1 VFNVST
7 FTSSCIKGGQSY
19 TLPTNVYQYDVHLR
33 EGYIVPLQ
41 NATRHKVNTTKD
53 LQSNPVDLHIHP
65 TCMDNKEC
73 GANGTLLNDDGE
85 VLNYM
90 DAQNR
95 YSFNFTMKADTPAA
109 PTAIMMSVTQTM

>member
-1 VFNVST
+1 
-7 FTSSCIKGGQSY
+7 
-19 TLPTNVYQYDVHLR
+19 
-33 EGYIVPLQ
+33 
-41 NATRHKVNTTKD
+41 
-53 LQSNPVDLHIHP
+53 
-65 TCMDNKEC
+65 MDNKEC

-109 PTAIMMSVTQTM
+109 QTAIMMSVTQTM

>member
-1 VFNVST
+1 
-7 FTSSCIKGGQSY
+7 
-19 TLPTNVYQYDVHLR
+19 
-33 EGYIVPLQ
+33 
-41 NATRHKVNTTKD
+41 
-53 LQSNPVDLHIHP
+53 
-65 TCMDNKEC
+65 MDSKEC